1 MLLEPFTTNQN
12 RRWILNQ
19 LTDLAPVMARRRM
32 KKKTTR
38 RRKMGVNVLDVAQS
52 YVVASSATK
61 AFFGMNLAPF
71 LTEGW
76 LTPKTSLSDNSWE
89 ISLAEMAKGIMGGN
103 YGVMAGK
110 TVGGQIKYNLQRNSG
125 ALATMIVAPVAFK
138 LATNITA
145 KPRRDA
151 NKLLKMAGLNQVV
164 RV

>member
-1 MLLEPFTTNQN
+1 MS

-19 LTDLAPVMARRRM
+19 LIDLGPVMARRRM
-32 KKKTTR
+32 KKKSTR
-38 RRKMGVNVLDVAQS
+38 RRKTGVNILDVAQS

-89 ISLAEMAKGIMGGN
+89 ISLAEMGKGIFGQGN

-110 TVGGQIKYNLQRNSG
+110 TLGGQIKYNLQRNSG

-138 LATNITA
+138 LAKNITS

-151 NKLLKMAGLNQVV
+151 NKLLKMAGLSQVV